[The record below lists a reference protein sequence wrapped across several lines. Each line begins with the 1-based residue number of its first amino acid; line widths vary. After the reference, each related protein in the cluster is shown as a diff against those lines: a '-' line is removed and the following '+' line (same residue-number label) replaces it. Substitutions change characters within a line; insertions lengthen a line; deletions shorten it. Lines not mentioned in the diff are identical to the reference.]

1 MQLQLNKQEL
11 LNLGENLRAVKLYCR
26 SGCCWLTQAGDDRD
40 HILRAGHSRL
50 FTRPGKVLVMAIT
63 ETQLQLTAEPA
74 GEMTASFWRK
84 LWFYRKKSIGII

>member
-40 HILRAGHSRL
+40 HILRAGHSCI
-50 FTRPGKVLVMAIT
+50 FNRPGKVLVMAIT
-63 ETQLQLTAEPA
+63 ETRLQLTAEPA
-74 GEMTASFWRK
+74 GEKAPGIWRK
-84 LWFYRKKSIGII
+84 LWFQRKNSIGIT